1 MIMKERYLWESW
13 QIKRWLLL
21 FIFCISNS
29 VFQAVAQTESPRIY
43 TEEDPLIY
51 EDARDLWPYSYI
63 NDEGEPEGFNI
74 DLIDKLMKALNIPY
88 VVKLKSQQE
97 AFDDLKAGRSDLT
110 LGLATGFHDAYGHYG
125 RHAVTLFT
133 QSVASPKKNKVEI
146 KTFRDLSKDGLQVI
160 VNDSS
165 LCHHLMLDYGWAD
178 HVIAT
183 RDPKKTIQDISTNE
197 EGQMV
202 WNTLSLRWLIKRFH
216 LDNLE
221 VTPVNM
227 PHGEYKFMSNDQHLL
242 NLLDDTYANL
252 NLNNEISPI
261 ENKWFYPE
269 HVEPQ
274 TPVWVW
280 YFVAIAALLFII
292 ALVFMAIYQ
301 IQARRIIKENR
312 KLNRRLA
319 LIIETSG
326 VRIWTYDVKQHEFAW
341 RSDNGKIAY
350 TYSVGEFAQRYIES
364 DCTKLKDALN
374 RLVTQHKDDRG
385 HEEEEITL
393 ELKAKDMEDGDNEL
407 RDFIVVLSVLERD
420 KDGKPTM
427 IIGTKKDVTGA
438 HRLKR
443 IEDERTLRYW
453 SIFYSEDAAIFQF
466 DKHGTIVD
474 ASPKACELCH
484 CNSDELVKQ
493 HIHINDFFK
502 TSFTDLTKTDD
513 FHAIQ
518 IINGEKIEYKMK
530 VCNNDNNKLIGIFVF
545 CQAYQTDFNF

>member
-165 LCHHLMLDYGWAD
+165 LCHHLMLDYGWGD

-183 RDPKKTIQDISTNE
+183 RDPKKAIQDISTKE
-197 EGQMV
+197 EGQIV

-216 LDNLE
+216 LDNME

-242 NLLDDTYANL
+242 DLLDETYTDL
-252 NLNNEISPI
+252 NLNDEIAPI

-269 HVEPQ
+269 HVGPQ

-326 VRIWTYDVKQHEFAW
+326 VRIWTYDVKQHESYFHDKRLMISIFMSPLNVHANWFPVDGKVKFVKHFNGNYHKAW
-341 RSDNGKIAY
+341 LPKASEENEHADIMITTPDGQDILVRQIAGALARRIV
-350 TYSVGEFAQRYIES
+350 TYA
-364 DCTKLKDALN
+364 KA
-374 RLVTQHKDDRG
+374 
-385 HEEEEITL
+385 EEECYIDEHLGFIKLGSRVDVFLPLTAKPCITMDQPTTGDQTVI
-393 ELKAKDMEDGDNEL
+393 AKL
-407 RDFIVVLSVLERD
+407 
-420 KDGKPTM
+420 
-427 IIGTKKDVTGA
+427 A
-438 HRLKR
+438 
-443 IEDERTLRYW
+443 
-453 SIFYSEDAAIFQF
+453 
-466 DKHGTIVD
+466 
-474 ASPKACELCH
+474 
-484 CNSDELVKQ
+484 
-493 HIHINDFFK
+493 
-502 TSFTDLTKTDD
+502 
-513 FHAIQ
+513 
-518 IINGEKIEYKMK
+518 
-530 VCNNDNNKLIGIFVF
+530 
-545 CQAYQTDFNF
+545 